1 MQNNTYYNGVCPTN
15 LNGLVYVDNP
25 PGGNCTYTGGSFN
38 GPFISSPAG
47 PATSATPGAII
58 FGSGSLYF
66 NGNVNYYGIVYMV
79 NAQGKLPN
87 NGYCTNAQTSAENEP
102 VFMVHGTAQVYGGVF
117 VDGCGLVDDG
127 DSAANINFAA
137 NAFSGLSAFALPA
150 LAKNTFRI
158 LSNN

>member
-1 MQNNTYYNGVCPTN
+1 
-15 LNGLVYVDNP
+15 
-25 PGGNCTYTGGSFN
+25 
-38 GPFISSPAG
+38 
-47 PATSATPGAII
+47 
-58 FGSGSLYF
+58 
-66 NGNVNYYGIVYMV
+66 
-79 NAQGKLPN
+79 
-87 NGYCTNAQTSAENEP
+87 
-102 VFMVHGTAQVYGGVF
+102 MVHGTAQVYGGVF